1 MASDACAWKGRT
13 LLSASGELLRQR
25 CDDERFMALALKEAH
40 RAFARG
46 DVPVGAVVVLGGDVV
61 AEGRN
66 CRVAESDPL
75 GHAELVALRRA
86 ASALDTWRLD
96 GCTLYVTL
104 EPCPMCAGAL
114 LQTRVGE
121 LVFGADDPR
130 GGAVGSLYDFS
141 RDMRFP
147 WKCRVRKGVLKEEC
161 AALLSRFF
169 RSRRG
174 C

>member
-1 MASDACAWKGRT
+1 
-13 LLSASGELLRQR
+13 
-25 CDDERFMALALKEAH
+25 MALALKEAH

-104 EPCPMCAGAL
+104 EPCLMCAGAL